1 MKLKNDK
8 LEFSISDIVRYFK
21 SPYSSWATWANLINP
36 GHVFVENDMIQNSS
50 LLARS
55 EENENSA
62 KSFLINK
69 YSQVK
74 TINNPLDE
82 IEESK
87 TLIKDKVE
95 VIVQPS
101 FKRDQFIGR
110 ADFLI
115 FDKDQNLFE
124 VMDAKL
130 AKQVKPEF
138 LLQVCGYSWMLA
150 SDEYQGDLPKYGWFY
165 LGDGKNVNFKLSEY
179 YKFFIDLKEEFLE
192 AVGSYTLDTIPVPK
206 KWENFEEFSESA
218 DKYWNDNKKL
228 ELIADISS
236 RQIEI
241 LERNGYTKIDQIPT
255 IKEQS
260 FSKLSSETLDKI
272 KRQAN
277 AQLISTD
284 TDTHVELRNEE
295 ESIHQLHSL
304 LPEEQPG
311 DIYFDLEGYPFADI
325 TSEYTME
332 YLYGVVY
339 KDENGKLC
347 FKDDL
352 WADNDAEEKI
362 IFSKFV
368 NWVEERIK
376 KYPNLRIYHYAHY
389 EKTSLLKSAQK
400 FGIHEIEIDKWLNEK
415 RLVDLYQV
423 VRKSFIIG
431 KNSYSLKRIEEVAG
445 YTREL
450 DLNSGIDSIY
460 YFERYLN
467 SSDFSLKNK
476 LKEEILMYNKDD
488 CLATEVVCN
497 WLRDQKKNYPYNF
510 TVPEIEEKLPNESD
524 LELLEL
530 ETKINKLNI
539 KKYDKKILEYISTI
553 SGYYRRE
560 DRVKWQEYFRLKSL
574 PIDDK
579 INDSSTFGLL
589 NLVKQPEILNGKYFL
604 TYECNDNTFKKVKLN
619 DSIELFLNSSVF
631 EEIKLSGVISEINTK
646 PFTLTFSISEN
657 KLNDVLNS
665 ESISVLN
672 NPTGLIHPYPA
683 MFQKVATK
691 SQERLIDICNY
702 LIKYKELPSLVQNI
716 LENKPQDLLMETD
729 LNDTKSEKIFRLA
742 KNLKKNHLTIQ
753 GPPGTGKSTT
763 MGEVIYKLFKE
774 GKKIGI
780 AAPSYFSALNLVKK
794 VVPHLSEEEKV
805 LFYHTS
811 GSQDL
816 IDALESTPN
825 IEIYK
830 SSKMSNTNL
839 DNFNVIASYTHKFA
853 QKEFENHFDY
863 LVIDEV
869 GQVPMA
875 TTLSLCHSTKNLLL
889 IGDHNQLP
897 QVINGSHPNN
907 NNLSTMEYLIEGDE
921 TVSKDKGLF
930 LGTTFRMH
938 KDVNKFISKYFYND
952 LLRNHDIT
960 NSRTLNHLS
969 TEIQPTGIQ
978 FIPVHHTGNTQS
990 SIEEVEKVEE
1000 IINELFNSS
1009 VSIECEERK
1018 LSEDDILIVSPYNS
1032 QVYELRK
1039 KLGEKFRVGTVDK
1052 FQGQEAP
1059 VVIVSLTAS
1068 NYEEAPRGID
1078 FILNF
1083 NRINVALSRSQCLS
1097 IVVGSPDLTHLHN
1110 QSLNSIRLTNLHRTI
1125 MSPN

>member
-1 MKLKNDK
+1 MKKVNNQLN
-8 LEFSISDIVRYFK
+8 FSISDIVRYFK
-21 SPYSSWATWANLINP
+21 SPYASWATWANLVNP
-36 GHVFVENDMIQNSS
+36 GHVFVENDMVQNSS

-74 TINNPLDE
+74 TINNPLNE
-82 IEESK
+82 IEKSK

-192 AVGSYTLDTIPVPK
+192 AVNNYSLDTIPIPK

-218 DKYWNDNKKL
+218 DKYWKDNKKL

-241 LERNGYTKIDQIPT
+241 LEKNGYTKIDQIPK

-368 NWVEERIK
+368 KWVEERIK

-389 EKTSLLKSAQK
+389 EKTSLVKSAQK
-400 FGIHEIEIDKWLNEK
+400 FGIHEIEIDKWLIEG

-431 KNSYSLKRIEEVAG
+431 KDSYSLKRIEEVAG

-467 SSDFSLKNK
+467 SNDLSLKNK
-476 LKEEILMYNKDD
+476 LKDEILMYNKDD

-497 WLRDQKKNYPYNF
+497 WLRNQKKNYPYNF
-510 TVPEIEEKLPNESD
+510 TVPEIEEDIPKESD

-530 ETKINKLNI
+530 ETKINNLQI
-539 KKYDKKILEYISTI
+539 KKYDKEILEYVSTI

-560 DRVKWQEYFRLKSL
+560 ERVRYQEYFRLKNL
-574 PIDDK
+574 PLDDK
-579 INDSSTFGLL
+579 INDSSSFGLL
-589 NLVKQPEILNGKYFL
+589 SLLRQPELLEGKYLL
-604 TYECNDNTFKKVKLN
+604 TYECHDDTFKKLKLG
-619 DSIELFLNSSVF
+619 DEIVLFLNTSIF
-631 EEIKLSGVISEINTK
+631 EEKELTGNIIEIYSS
-646 PFTLTFSISEN
+646 PFSFKISISEN
-657 KLNDVLNS
+657 YLKEILDVEGNL
-665 ESISVLN
+665 VLN
-672 NPTGLIHPYPA
+672 NPTGIIQPYPRN
-683 MFQKVATK
+683 FRSVANNSK
-691 SQERLIDICNY
+691 KRLINICNY
-702 LIKYKELPSLVQNI
+702 LIENKELPLLVENI
-716 LENKPQDLLMETD
+716 LKNKPQKILIDSN
-729 LNDTKSEKIFRLA
+729 LNDLDSKRIFNIA
-742 KNLKKNHLTIQ
+742 KKLENAHLTIQ
-753 GPPGTGKSTT
+753 GPPGTGKSTI

-811 GSQDL
+811 SSQDL
-816 IDALESTPN
+816 IDALESTPK
-825 IEIYK
+825 IEIQK
-830 SSKMSNTNL
+830 SAMSKTKRE
-839 DNFNVIASYTHKFA
+839 NFNVIASYTHKFA
-853 QKEFENHFDY
+853 QEIFENHFDY

-875 TTLSLCHSTKNLLL
+875 TTLSLCHATKNLLL

-897 QVINGSHPNN
+897 QVINGSHPNKN
-907 NNLSTMEYLIEGDE
+907 SLSTMEYLIDGDE

-938 KDVNKFISKYFYND
+938 KDVNKFISKYFYDD

-960 NSRTLNHLS
+960 NSRTLNHS
-969 TEIQPTGIQ
+969 RTEIQPTGIQ

-1000 IINELFNSS
+1000 IINELLNST
-1009 VSIECEERK
+1009 VSIEGEERK
-1018 LSEDDILIVSPYNS
+1018 LSEDDVLIVSPYNS

-1097 IVVGSPDLTHLHN
+1097 IVVGSPELTHLHN

-1125 MSPN
+1125 MNPN

>member
-1 MKLKNDK
+1 MRLSDNK
-8 LEFSISDIVRYFK
+8 LEFSISDVVRYFK
-21 SPYSSWATWANLINP
+21 SPYSSWATWANLVSP
-36 GHVFVENDMIQNSS
+36 GHIFVENDMVQNSS

-74 TINNPLDE
+74 TIKNPLDE

-150 SDEYQGDLPKYGWFY
+150 SDEYQSELPKYGWFY

-179 YKFFIDLKEEFLE
+179 YKFFIDLKDEFLE
-192 AVGSYTLDTIPVPK
+192 AVGNYSLDTIPVPK

-218 DKYWNDNKKL
+218 DKYWKDNKKL

-241 LERNGYTKIDQIPT
+241 LEKNGYTKIDQIPT

-389 EKTSLLKSAQK
+389 EKTSLVKSAQK
-400 FGIHEIEIDKWLNEK
+400 FGIHEIEVDKWLREE

-431 KNSYSLKRIEEVAG
+431 KDSYSLKRIEEVAG
-445 YTREL
+445 YSREL
-450 DLNSGIDSIY
+450 DLNSGIDSIF

-467 SSDFSLKNK
+467 SNDLSLKNQ
-476 LKEEILMYNKDD
+476 LKEEILLYNKDD
-488 CLATEVVCN
+488 CMATEVVCN
-497 WLRDQKKNYPYNF
+497 WLRNQKKNYPYEF
-510 TVPEIEEKLPNESD
+510 TIIDIDEKPPLEID
-524 LELLEL
+524 LELLAL
-530 ETKINKLNI
+530 ETKINNLKI
-539 KKYDKKILEYISTI
+539 KKYDKEILNYISSI
-553 SGYYRRE
+553 PGYYRRE
-560 DRVKWQEYFRLKSL
+560 DRVKWQEFFRLKNL
-574 PIDDK
+574 PLEDK
-579 INDSSTFGLL
+579 INDSSSFGLL
-589 NLVKQPEILNGKYFL
+589 NLSKQPELLNGKYYL
-604 TYECNDNTFKKVKLN
+604 TYECYDDTFKKVKLN
-619 DSIELFLNSSVF
+619 DEIVLFLYSPEF
-631 EEIKLSGVISEINTK
+631 EEIELYGQISEINSS
-646 PFTLTFSISEN
+646 PFSITISIYEN
-657 KLNDVLNS
+657 SFKNKILDAGDLTL
-665 ESISVLN
+665 LN
-672 NPTGLIHPYPA
+672 NPTGIIHPYP
-683 MFQKVATK
+683 MNFRKVALS
-691 SQERLIDICNY
+691 SQNRLIDICNH
-702 LIKYKELPSLVQNI
+702 LLEQKELPLLIENI
-716 LENKPQDLLMETD
+716 LENKSLNLLIDSDT
-729 LNDTKSEKIFRLA
+729 LNNDSEKIFNLA
-742 KNLKKNHLTIQ
+742 KKLNYSHLTIQ
-753 GPPGTGKSTT
+753 GPPGTGKSTII
-763 MGEVIYKLFKE
+763 GEVIYKLFKE
-774 GKKIGI
+774 GKNIGI

-794 VVPHLSEEEKV
+794 VVPYLSEEEKV
-805 LFYHTS
+805 LFFQTS
-811 GSQDL
+811 NGKDL
-816 IDALESTPN
+816 LEALETTPN
-825 IEIYK
+825 VEIQK
-830 SSKMSNTNL
+830 SSMSQKKLNE
-839 DNFNVIASYTHKFA
+839 FNIIASYTHKFA
-853 QKEFENHFDY
+853 HESFKNHFDY

-875 TTLSLCHSTKNLLL
+875 TTLSLSQATKNMLL

-897 QVINGSHPNN
+897 QVINGTHPNN
-907 NNLSTMEYLIEGDE
+907 NNLSTMEYLIEGHE
-921 TVSKDKGLF
+921 TISKDKGLF

-938 KDVNKFISKYFYND
+938 KDVNKFISKYFYDD
-952 LLRNHDIT
+952 LLQNHSIT
-960 NSRTLNHLS
+960 NLRTLDHSN

-978 FIPVHHTGNTQS
+978 FLPVHHTGNTQS

-1009 VSIECEERK
+1009 ITVEGKERK
-1018 LSEDDILIVSPYNS
+1018 LNEDDILIVSPYNS

-1078 FILNF
+1078 FVLNF

-1097 IVVGSPDLTHLHN
+1097 IVVGSPELTHLHN

>member
-1 MKLKNDK
+1 MRLSDNK
-8 LEFSISDIVRYFK
+8 LEFSISDVVRYFK
-21 SPYSSWATWANLINP
+21 SPYSSWATWANLVSP
-36 GHVFVENDMIQNSS
+36 GHIFVENDMVQNSS

-165 LGDGKNVNFKLSEY
+165 LGDEKNVNFKLSEY

-192 AVGSYTLDTIPVPK
+192 AVNNYSLDTIPVPK

-218 DKYWNDNKKL
+218 DKYWKDNKKL

-241 LERNGYTKIDQIPT
+241 LEKNGYTKIDQIPT

-284 TDTHVELRNEE
+284 TDTHIELRNEE

-339 KDENGKLC
+339 KDENEKLC

-352 WADNDAEEKI
+352 WADNDAEEKV

-368 NWVEERIK
+368 KWVEERIK

-389 EKTSLLKSAQK
+389 EKTSLVKSAQK
-400 FGIHEIEIDKWLNEK
+400 FGIHEIEIDKWLIEG

-423 VRKSFIIG
+423 VRKSFIVG
-431 KNSYSLKRIEEVAG
+431 KDSYSLKRIEEVAG

-467 SSDFSLKNK
+467 SNDLSLKNK
-476 LKEEILMYNKDD
+476 LKDEILMYNKDD

-497 WLRDQKKNYPYNF
+497 WLRKQKKNYPYNF
-510 TVPEIEEKLPNESD
+510 TVPEIKEDIPKKSD
-524 LELLEL
+524 LELLEI
-530 ETKINKLNI
+530 ETKINNLQI
-539 KKYDKKILEYISTI
+539 KKYDKEILEYISTI
-553 SGYYRRE
+553 PGYYRRE
-560 DRVKWQEYFRLKSL
+560 ERVRYQEYFRLKNL

-579 INDSSTFGLL
+579 INDSSSFGLL
-589 NLVKQPEILNGKYFL
+589 SLLRQPELLDGKYLL
-604 TYECNDNTFKKVKLN
+604 TYECHDDTFKKLKLG
-619 DSIELFLNSSVF
+619 DEIVLFLNTSLF
-631 EEIKLSGVISEINTK
+631 EEKELTGNIIEINSS
-646 PFTLTFSISEN
+646 PFSFKISISEN
-657 KLNDVLNS
+657 YLKEILDVEGDL
-665 ESISVLN
+665 VLN
-672 NPTGLIHPYPA
+672 NPTGIIQPYPRN
-683 MFQKVATK
+683 FRRVANNSK
-691 SQERLIDICNY
+691 KRLINICNY
-702 LIKYKELPSLVQNI
+702 LIENKELPLLVENI
-716 LENKPQDLLMETD
+716 LKNEPQKILID
-729 LNDTKSEKIFRLA
+729 LNLNDIDSKGIFNIAKKLEKT
-742 KNLKKNHLTIQ
+742 HLTIQ
-753 GPPGTGKSTT
+753 GPPGTGKSTI

-811 GSQDL
+811 DSQDL
-816 IDALESTPN
+816 IDALESTPK

-830 SSKMSNTNL
+830 SSKMSKEKL
-839 DNFNVIASYTHKFA
+839 KSFNVIASYTHKFA
-853 QKEFENHFDY
+853 REEFENHFDY

-875 TTLSLCHSTKNLLL
+875 TTLSLCHATKNLLL

-907 NNLSTMEYLIEGDE
+907 NSLSTMEYLIDGDE

-938 KDVNKFISKYFYND
+938 KDVNKFISKYFYDD

-960 NSRTLNHLS
+960 NSRTLNHS
-969 TEIQPTGIQ
+969 RTEIQSTGIQ

-1000 IINELFNSS
+1000 IINELLNSS
-1009 VSIECEERK
+1009 VSIEGEERK
-1018 LSEDDILIVSPYNS
+1018 LSEDDVLIVSPYNS

-1097 IVVGSPDLTHLHN
+1097 VVVGSPELTNLHN